1 MFDTILLFAENTK
14 LVTDEVSPEWRYFE
28 LAENSNGVAFGLK
41 SAHEVVLALD
51 YKSPHL
57 AAFEILLGAEQ
68 NTLTKL
74 SLLKRG
80 KFANRIDLLNQ

>member
-1 MFDTILLFAENTK
+1 MK
-14 LVTDEVSPEWRYFE
+14 DEASPEWRYFE

-57 AAFEILLGAEQ
+57 PTFEIHLGAEQ
-68 NTLTKL
+68 NSLSKL
-74 SLLKRG
+74 NFLRLG
-80 KFANRIDLLNQ
+80 KMATIYRNFNFLASFYLRYFLYL